1 MLINIK
7 KRRRAFCDQ
16 LRIYSLN
23 ITILATVL
31 LIFVFLGATSYLYMH
46 SETVIKTQ
54 KEQREYFEEK
64 ATGREWLRLNKKHGY
79 PTVVIKGEEETPYFY
94 DKDGHKCSFI

>member
-1 MLINIK
+1 MLINVK
-7 KRRRAFCDQ
+7 KRKRLFFDQ

-23 ITILATVL
+23 ITITAAVF

-46 SETVIKTQ
+46 SKTALNTQ

-64 ATGREWLRLNKKHGY
+64 ATGSEWKRINKKHGY
-79 PTVVIKGEEETPYFY
+79 PAVVIKGEEETPYFY
-94 DKDGHKCSFI
+94 DKDGRKCSFI